1 MLDSIIAAIENN
13 QLEEAVNM
21 LKRIKEQNRGHEKL
35 GQEDTVVITHPS
47 KIPGEMLDSVS
58 FYAAAFGGG
67 DRNASNLR
75 ISSLL
80 TGGDALRVIP
90 PWFKKTTGW
99 MGRDEFSLLM
109 YETLVE
115 VDLAGD
121 KLEEL
126 PLPYLEEEG
135 MLRERLL
142 FSGEI
147 ATIDAP
153 LTDALK
159 AKMIYVTNPKKEDLQ
174 CQP

>member
-1 MLDSIIAAIENN
+1 MIDSIIAAIENN

-21 LKRIKEQNRGHEKL
+21 LKRIKESNRGHEKL
-35 GQEDTVVITHPS
+35 GSEDVVVITHPG
-47 KIPGEMLDSVS
+47 KITGETLDTVS
-58 FYAAAFGGG
+58 HYAAAFGGG

-75 ISSLL
+75 ICSLL
-80 TGGDALRVIP
+80 TGGNALRVIP
-90 PWFKKTTGW
+90 DWFKKTTGW
-99 MGRDEFSLLM
+99 MGRDEFSLLL

-121 KLEEL
+121 KLEGL

-147 ATIDAP
+147 ASIDAP
-153 LTDALK
+153 LSAALK
-159 AKMIYVTNPKKEDLQ
+159 SKMIYVTNPK
-174 CQP
+174 

>member
-1 MLDSIIAAIENN
+1 MIDSIIAAIENN

-21 LKRIKEQNRGHEKL
+21 LKRIKENNRGSEKL
-35 GQEDTVVITHPS
+35 GSEDVVVITHPS
-47 KIPGEMLDSVS
+47 KITEKVLDTVS
-58 FYAAAFGGG
+58 HYAAAFGGG

-75 ISSLL
+75 ICSLL

-90 PWFKKTTGW
+90 EWFKKTAGW
-99 MGRDEFSLLM
+99 MGRDQFSILM

-121 KLEEL
+121 SLESL
-126 PLPYLEEEG
+126 PLPYSEEEG

-147 ATIDAP
+147 DAIDAP
-153 LTDALK
+153 LSATLK
-159 AKMIYVTNPKKEDLQ
+159 SKMIYVTNPK
-174 CQP
+174 